1 MHTQCRG
8 LLNML
13 SQESGV
19 NMIYVSN
26 CFLLNLVLI
35 NLSRFRP
42 LLLQEEDEFI
52 LVLKKAFILFEL

>member
-1 MHTQCRG
+1 
-8 LLNML
+8 ML